1 MKYISINGHMI
12 RKRGDKPIRIA
23 RTPSD
28 QSPVHANTVDIFDAW
43 GNVVARLVYDPT
55 KKLLRCG
62 ARLVL
67 ECKHDIRW
75 TE

>member
-1 MKYISINGHMI
+1 MKYVSINGHTI

-28 QSPVHANTVDIFDAW
+28 QHPVYANAIDIV
-43 GNVVARLVYDPT
+43 GPARLVYD
-55 KKLLRCG
+55 KDNRLLRCG

-67 ECKHDIRW
+67 ECADVKVTR
-75 TE
+75 

>member
-1 MKYISINGHMI
+1 MKYVSINGHTI

-28 QSPVHANTVDIFDAW
+28 PKPIYANEIDIV
-43 GNVVARLVYDPT
+43 GPARLVYD
-55 KKLLRCG
+55 KDQQLLRCG

-67 ECKHDIRW
+67 ECADVKVKR
-75 TE
+75 